1 MTVRSAGQVS
11 LSLTR
16 IEAAKLCGLTPS
28 GFDGWVRRGIV
39 PPPIMGT
46 KRWSRV
52 QLERALAG
60 QSWVPPESCATSA
73 EQGKDNYEAWRL
85 EDDERNKHRPVHGLN
100 KRQESA
106 LRALTKYGPSNGKDI
121 GGAGEA
127 TFRYLAER
135 GLALRQPD
143 GWRPTGEGI
152 AEVERTDTWLH
163 WYDRTR

>member
-1 MTVRSAGQVS
+1 MTA

-16 IEAAKLCGLTPS
+16 AEAAKVCGLSPS
-28 GFDGWVRRGIV
+28 GFDSWVRRGVV
-39 PPPIMGT
+39 PPPIAGT

-60 QSWVPPESCATSA
+60 QCWVPPDSGATSA
-73 EQGKDNYEAWRL
+73 EKGEDEYDAWRL

-100 KRQESA
+100 KREEGA
-106 LRALTKYGPSNGKDI
+106 LRALTRCGMSDGKDI
-121 GGAGEA
+121 AGAGEA

-143 GWRPTGEGI
+143 GWRPTQEGV
-152 AEVERTDTWLH
+152 AEVERTNTWLH
-163 WYDRTR
+163 WHDRKR